1 MNHEVLFGDDREIFV
16 MIKEDNLE
24 FEHILLQ
31 LRSEIALSL
40 IWSPSFK
47 SLQITSS
54 FFFVVTYDT
63 RLLKNVPV
71 PGLCSSYYSLRRTR
85 FWEVYVD
92 FPRHGSQ
99 PFWPFSSPSLL
110 YMVRRH
116 VFKQRFKSRL
126 NQLRFW
132 LIFLLC
138 SGGNFSNCLF
148 CSHFMLGICMA
159 VFRPL
164 MCWRTRTTQF

>member
-1 MNHEVLFGDDREIFV
+1 MNDGVLFGDDREIFV

-31 LRSEIALSL
+31 LRSKIALSL

-54 FFFVVTYDT
+54 FFFFVVTYDT

-71 PGLCSSYYSLRRTR
+71 PGLRSSYYSLRRTR

-110 YMVRRH
+110 YMVCRH

-126 NQLRFW
+126 NHLRFW
-132 LIFLLC
+132 LIFCCVQVEISLIAYFVLTLC
-138 SGGNFSNCLF
+138 
-148 CSHFMLGICMA
+148 
-159 VFRPL
+159 
-164 MCWRTRTTQF
+164 